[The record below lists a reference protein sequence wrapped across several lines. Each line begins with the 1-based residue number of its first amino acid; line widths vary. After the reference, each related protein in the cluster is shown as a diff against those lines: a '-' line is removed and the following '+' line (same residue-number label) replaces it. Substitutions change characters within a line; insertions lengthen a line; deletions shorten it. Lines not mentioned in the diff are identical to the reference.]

1 MIEQGLVLLVQGDA
15 TVVGISPTGGFLAQL
30 PKDFSLPSWIYE
42 VVSDPTDYELQGP
55 VSQSS
60 TRIQLKCIGASGAQA
75 ISLAKAI
82 NDVLSGYHGTL
93 TDADSTVVHGI
104 FKTNS
109 IDFFDDNARNYIRI
123 LEYLVCFDSS

>member
-15 TVVGISPTGGFLAQL
+15 TVKAISPKGGFIAQL
-30 PKDFSLPSWIYE
+30 PKDFALPSWIYE
-42 VVSDPTDYELQGP
+42 VVSDPTDYELSGP

-60 TRIQLKCIGASGAQA
+60 TRIQIKCIGTTGAQV

-82 NDVLSGYHGTL
+82 NDVLNGYHGTL
-93 TDADSTVVHGI
+93 TDADATVVHGI

-109 IDFFDDNARNYIRI
+109 IDFFDDDARNFVRI
-123 LEYLVCFDSS
+123 LEYLICFDS

>member
-15 TVVGISPTGGFLAQL
+15 TVQAICPVGGFLAQL

-42 VVSDPTDYELQGP
+42 VVSDPTDYELTGP

-60 TRIQLKCIGASGAQA
+60 TRIQLKCYGANGADT

-82 NDVLSGYHGTL
+82 HNVLNGYHGTL
-93 TDADSTVVHGI
+93 TDADTTVVHGC

-123 LEYLVCFDSS
+123 LEYLICFDSS

>member
-1 MIEQGLVLLVQGDA
+1 MIEEGLKLLVQGDA
-15 TVVGISPTGGFLAQL
+15 TVSAISPKGGFLAQL
-30 PKDFSLPSWIYE
+30 PKDFTLPSWIYE

-60 TRIQLKCIGASGAQA
+60 TRIQLKCIGATGAQV
-75 ISLAKAI
+75 ISLAKAV
-82 NDVLSGYHGTL
+82 NDVLSGYHGTM

-109 IDFFDDNARNYIRI
+109 IDFFDDNARNFVRI
-123 LEYLVCFDSS
+123 LEYLICFDSS